1 MMRTVIGRAALGI
14 AAAVLTVSA
23 TGGAV
28 GALAGNGTPAG
39 GGVVLADDRCLGAPD
54 VCGPVNGWQETPDD

>member
-23 TGGAV
+23 T
-28 GALAGNGTPAG
+28 AGAG
-39 GGVVLADDRCLGAPD
+39 GGVVLAEDRCLGAPA